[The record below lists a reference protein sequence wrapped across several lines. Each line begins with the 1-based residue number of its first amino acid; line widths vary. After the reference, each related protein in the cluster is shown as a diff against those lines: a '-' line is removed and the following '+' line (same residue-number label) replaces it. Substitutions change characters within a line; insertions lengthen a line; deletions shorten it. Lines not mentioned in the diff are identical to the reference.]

1 MAAAAPSAR
10 LALYHKALRESRKKE
25 SLYLDLLWWELK
37 KNLTCEATHDKLS
50 LTVGE
55 YLLTKKGRYWMNKAY
70 IATVK
75 GKEIELYSNG
85 AKETVVPE
93 TYFFTS
99 YHDAHDFCNRM
110 MDYDWCLRASV
121 SYIWNGFG
129 ISLDN
134 MSLTEIT
141 YFERA

>member
-1 MAAAAPSAR
+1 M
-10 LALYHKALRESRKKE
+10 
-25 SLYLDLLWWELK
+25 D
-37 KNLTCEATHDKLS
+37 
-50 LTVGE
+50 
-55 YLLTKKGRYWMNKAY
+55 KAY

-75 GKEIELYSNG
+75 GKEIELSTSG

-93 TYFFTS
+93 TFFFTS

-110 MDYDWCLRASV
+110 MQYDWCIRASV
-121 SYIWNGFG
+121 STIWNGFG

-134 MSLTEIT
+134 MSQTEIT